1 MLSLKQCPATSQQEL
16 RYLDMAIRRAQQRQR
31 RARRKAEAWNLTE
44 RMKLVSLSVYVQS
57 HFSQPAALTY
67 MMLHRLK
74 GIKRKQGFDEEVERL
89 CETCPIREWF
99 REASVDLLE
108 QIGLNPSTK
117 KDVSIFSEAHRFLSE
132 KRTMAWLQS
141 QNNSEGRVVT
151 AVELADCFFAYLHGD
166 ADSMSAKAKSTGHLQ
181 DYHFEQKV
189 GKRGLK
195 LTSGIR
201 KWCASFK
208 RRWNVRHGQM
218 KERECLDTE
227 DIQQKAGT
235 LLSRGG
241 LPRLCF
247 LSTTFESL
255 LQINPLKSSS
265 RFNPRFVSRAALLQI
280 LFK

>member
-1 MLSLKQCPATSQQEL
+1 
-16 RYLDMAIRRAQQRQR
+16 MAIRRAQQRER
-31 RARRKAEAWNLTE
+31 RARQKTEAWNLTP
-44 RMKLVSLSVYVQS
+44 RMRLVSLSVYIQS
-57 HFSQPAALTY
+57 QFSEAAAVTY
-67 MMLHRLK
+67 VMLHTLK
-74 GIKRKQGFDEEVERL
+74 DRKRKQAFDEEVERL
-89 CETCPIREWF
+89 CETCPIRDWF

-117 KDVSIFSEAHRFLSE
+117 KDISIFSEAHRFLSE

-141 QNNSEGRVVT
+141 QNNSEGRVVA

-166 ADSMSAKAKSTGHLQ
+166 AHSMSAKPKSTGHLE

-227 DIQQKAGT
+227 DIKQKARA
-235 LLSRGG
+235 LLSNTV
-241 LPRLCF
+241 LPQLCF
-247 LSTTFESL
+247 LTTTFQSL
-255 LQINPLKSSS
+255 LQMNPFVSSS
-265 RFNPRFVSRAALLQI
+265 HFKPELLSRAALLQI
-280 LFK
+280 VLK